1 MGQQELIRRF
11 LDQRDTIFG
20 FIYALTMDYEVA
32 EEVFQNVATAILQEG
47 TRGASVNDF
56 PAWVRQVARH
66 RVADY
71 YRQNARRSAMEQPSG
86 AMADIIAQA
95 FGEHEISPP
104 ANHLRMRSLLECL
117 QKLSGRSRDV
127 IEGFYRDRK
136 SLRELAAS
144 LGWQENSVKVALSRA
159 RKVLA
164 DCIDLRIRS
173 QHAG

>member
-1 MGQQELIRRF
+1 MGPQDLIRRF
-11 LDQRDTIFG
+11 LDHRDTIFG
-20 FIYALTMDYEVA
+20 FIYALTMDYDVA
-32 EEVFQNVATAILQEG
+32 EEVFQNVAASLLQEG
-47 TRGASVNDF
+47 TRAASVNDF
-56 PAWVRQVARH
+56 QPWVLQVARH

-71 YRQNARRSAMEQPSG
+71 YRQNARRAAMEQPSG

-95 FGEHEISPP
+95 FGEHEITPQ

-117 QKLSGRSRDV
+117 QKLSGRSREV

-136 SLRELAAS
+136 SLRELAGS
-144 LGWQENSVKVALSRA
+144 MGWTENSVKVALSRA

-164 DCIDLRIRS
+164 DCINLRMRS